1 MKALYSSLIVGLV
14 TLGFVVVI
22 YQNYVSTPMVNVT
35 GLGTDIVYQG
45 NAPSESGVIV
55 TVHPLVDVPFGV
67 KASGFFGV
75 EMNFTNPGNRTY
87 YVENIE
93 TDTPGFSVSNN
104 YFSES
109 LPLSVGPGSSKTL
122 YVAIQV
128 PSGVYSGPV
137 NLTVFIKA

>member
-1 MKALYSSLIVGLV
+1 
-14 TLGFVVVI
+14 
-22 YQNYVSTPMVNVT
+22 
-35 GLGTDIVYQG
+35 
-45 NAPSESGVIV
+45 
-55 TVHPLVDVPFGV
+55 
-67 KASGFFGV
+67 
-75 EMNFTNPGNRTY
+75 MNFTNPGNRTY

-122 YVAIQV
+122 YVAVQV

>member
-45 NAPSESGVIV
+45 NAPSASGVIV

-122 YVAIQV
+122 YVAVQV